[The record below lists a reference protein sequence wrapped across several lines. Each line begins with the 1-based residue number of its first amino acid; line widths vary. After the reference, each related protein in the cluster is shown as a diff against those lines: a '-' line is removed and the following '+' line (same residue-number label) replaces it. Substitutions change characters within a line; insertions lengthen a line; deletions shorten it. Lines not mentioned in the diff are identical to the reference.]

1 MQEEIVAALR
11 LGAGGGLVRAVTS
24 FDRPNLHYEAMER
37 SGSLGPHRAL
47 ADAVARC
54 RCRLRAR
61 GRAVPCAVGGPGAG
75 RKAGGRRG
83 RKGRLL
89 RRPQTDTHTS
99 APASTRA
106 RLQPPPTGRRAAER
120 GMRHATIVYALS
132 HKETERVAETLVG
145 LGMPP
150 EQVAPVPDPRPPAG
164 PVPMFNRSDAGLHYA
179 HKAEAGPMPA
189 CRARGSR
196 AGPVPASLDG
206 RVGLSRAGGCLVRG
220 ARLRRL

>member
-1 MQEEIVAALR
+1 
-11 LGAGGGLVRAVTS
+11 
-24 FDRPNLHYEAMER
+24 
-37 SGSLGPHRAL
+37 
-47 ADAVARC
+47 
-54 RCRLRAR
+54 
-61 GRAVPCAVGGPGAG
+61 
-75 RKAGGRRG
+75 
-83 RKGRLL
+83 
-89 RRPQTDTHTS
+89 
-99 APASTRA
+99 
-106 RLQPPPTGRRAAER
+106 
-120 GMRHATIVYALS
+120 MRHATIVYALS

-179 HKAEAGPMPA
+179 HQAEAGPMPA

-206 RVGLSRAGGCLVRG
+206 RVGLSRARGCLVRG